1 MLWLIFNEPIV
12 LHIVTLLKRFTLIK
26 HRHWSIVQM
35 VPNLE
40 CFRLQFFDFMVM
52 PTWRTFNRSHTC
64 PSDLSWSHRHQW
76 DTLRWCWVG
85 LHLSQLA
92 TQSWG
97 WTTDTLTTPLF
108 FTFSIVLRLPKWLSG
123 KESTCQWGRCKRYRF
138 NPWVRKI
145 LWREWLPAPVFL
157 PGEFQGQR
165 SLEVVKSIQCMGLQR
180 DRHDWARYKL
190 YLRTKHIFEVWNPS
204 WKKAEIEHTK
214 DGETSPLSQLQDLYF
229 NWISRIFLSS
239 ASSKSF
245 HHHNHIS
252 SWTSKEKI

>member
-165 SLEVVKSIQCMGLQR
+165 SLVGYSLWNCKELDTTEPACMHWLLFKKNCKINKIYLPNTCSPGSSAG
-180 DRHDWARYKL
+180 HI
-190 YLRTKHIFEVWNPS
+190 YLRSTHS
-204 WKKAEIEHTK
+204 
-214 DGETSPLSQLQDLYF
+214 Y
-229 NWISRIFLSS
+229 
-239 ASSKSF
+239 
-245 HHHNHIS
+245 
-252 SWTSKEKI
+252 